1 MTSKSKISE
10 KPITI
15 HTSRTIMSA
24 ELSEV
29 LDYPKDGLTYE
40 DIMENNVFNKRTE
53 SSRKKTI
60 RYLNQLYGLNKD
72 DIRFMALEDYWKRIG
87 EEDKALLILLFAVS
101 KDYLLKE
108 SVSLVKAVPINEKAY
123 IEGFEDNIKQKHPN
137 RFSPKTLRSVAQNIA
152 SSWKQAGYIEGK
164 VKNLRVKRSPSY
176 LLVSFAFLMAYI
188 DGARGEYMTD
198 HTSVKALDVSKEELY
213 QLIKAAADRDL
224 VRYNKSGATMVI
236 SFENYVNRLEDG
248 KS

>member
-1 MTSKSKISE
+1 MSHKDRE
-10 KPITI
+10 QDKPLTI

-24 ELSEV
+24 ELIDV
-29 LDYPKDGLTYE
+29 LNYPKNGSGYNE
-40 DIMENNVFNKRTE
+40 VMEKNVFNKRTE

-60 RYLNQLYGLNKD
+60 RYLTQLYGFDKQ
-72 DIRFMALEDYWKRIG
+72 DIRFKALEDYWQRSD
-87 EEDKALLILLFAVS
+87 EEDKIMLTFLYAVS

-108 SVSLVKAVPINEKAY
+108 SVSFVKAVAMNEKAH
-123 IEGFEDNIKQKHPN
+123 INGFEDNITDNHPN
-137 RFSPKTLRSVAQNIA
+137 QFSAKTLRSAAQNIA

-176 LLVSFAFLMAYI
+176 ALVSFAFLMAYL
-188 DGARGEYMTD
+188 DGARGEYMTN
-198 HTSVKALDVSKEELY
+198 HPSVRALDVSKEEMN

-224 VRYNKSGATMVI
+224 VRYNKSGTTIVI
-236 SFENYVNRLEDG
+236 SFENYINRIENG

>member
-1 MTSKSKISE
+1 MN
-10 KPITI
+10 KPKTI

-24 ELSEV
+24 ELTEV
-29 LDYPKDGLTYE
+29 LNYPKNGSDY
-40 DIMENNVFNKRTE
+40 MEVMEGNVFNKRTE

-60 RYLNQLYGLNKD
+60 RYLTQLYGFEKS
-72 DIRFMALEDYWKRIG
+72 DIRFTALEDYWQRTD
-87 EEDKALLILLFAVS
+87 EEDKALLSFLYAVS

-108 SVSLVKAVPINEKAY
+108 SVTLVKAVPINEKAH
-123 IEGFEDNIKQKHPN
+123 IEGFENNIKHNHPDQ
-137 RFSPKTLRSVAQNIA
+137 FSPKTLRSVAQNIA

-164 VKNLRVKRSPSY
+164 VRNLRVKRSPSY

-188 DGARGEYMTD
+188 DGARGEYMSD
-198 HTSVKALDVSKEELY
+198 HSSVKALDVSKEELH

-236 SFENYVNRLEDG
+236 SFENYLNRLEDG

>member
-1 MTSKSKISE
+1 MN
-10 KPITI
+10 KPKTI

-24 ELSEV
+24 ELTEV
-29 LDYPKDGLTYE
+29 LNYPKNGSDY
-40 DIMENNVFNKRTE
+40 MEVMEGNVFNKRTE

-60 RYLNQLYGLNKD
+60 RYLTQLYGFDKN
-72 DIRFMALEDYWKRIG
+72 DIRFTVLEDYWQRTD
-87 EEDKALLILLFAVS
+87 EEDKTLLSFLYAVS

-108 SVSLVKAVPINEKAY
+108 SVSLVKAVPINEKAH
-123 IEGFEDNIKQKHPN
+123 IEGFEENITHNHPN

-176 LLVSFAFLMAYI
+176 LMVSFALLMAYI

-198 HTSVKALDVSKEELY
+198 HPAVKALDVSKDELH

-236 SFENYVNRLEDG
+236 SFENYLNRLGHGE
-248 KS
+248 S

>member
-1 MTSKSKISE
+1 
-10 KPITI
+10 
-15 HTSRTIMSA
+15 MST
-24 ELSEV
+24 ELTEV
-29 LDYPKDGLTYE
+29 LDCPKDELEYMQV
-40 DIMENNVFNKRTE
+40 MESNVFNKRTE

-60 RYLNQLYGLNKD
+60 RYLTQLYSFDKN
-72 DIRFMALEDYWKRIG
+72 DIRFKALEDYWQRTN
-87 EEDKALLILLFAVS
+87 EEDKALLTFLYAVS

-108 SVSLVKAVPINEKAY
+108 SVSLVKAVPFNEKAH
-123 IEGFEDNIKQKHPN
+123 IEGFEDNIKHHHPN

-164 VKNLRVKRSPSY
+164 VKNLRVKRYPSY
-176 LLVSFAFLMAYI
+176 LMVSFALLMAYI

-198 HTSVKALDVSKEELY
+198 HPSVKALDVSKEELH

-224 VRYNKSGATMVI
+224 VRYNKSGTTMVI
-236 SFENYVNRLEDG
+236 SFENYLNRLGDG

>member
-1 MTSKSKISE
+1 MN
-10 KPITI
+10 KPKTI

-24 ELSEV
+24 ELTEV
-29 LDYPKDGLTYE
+29 LNYPKNGSDY
-40 DIMENNVFNKRTE
+40 MEVMEGNVFNKRTE

-60 RYLNQLYGLNKD
+60 RYLTQLYGFDKN
-72 DIRFMALEDYWKRIG
+72 DIRFKALEDYWQRTN
-87 EEDKALLILLFAVS
+87 EEDKAMLTFLYAVS
-101 KDYLLKE
+101 KDYLLKD
-108 SVSLVKAVPINEKAY
+108 SVSLVKAVPINEKAA
-123 IEGFEDNIKQKHPN
+123 IERFEDNITHHHPN

-176 LLVSFAFLMAYI
+176 VLVSFAFLMAYI
-188 DGARGEYMTD
+188 DGARGEYMPD
-198 HTSVKALDVSKEELY
+198 HPSVKALDVSKEELH

-224 VRYNKSGATMVI
+224 VRYNKSGATMII
-236 SFENYVNRLEDG
+236 SFENFLNRLEDG

>member
-1 MTSKSKISE
+1 MN
-10 KPITI
+10 KPKTI

-24 ELSEV
+24 ELTEV
-29 LDYPKDGLTYE
+29 LNYPKNGSDY
-40 DIMENNVFNKRTE
+40 MEVMEGNVFNKRTE

-60 RYLNQLYGLNKD
+60 RYLTQLYGFDKN
-72 DIRFMALEDYWKRIG
+72 DIRFKALEDYWHRTN
-87 EEDKALLILLFAVS
+87 EEDKALLIFLYAVC

-108 SVSLVKAVPINEKAY
+108 SVSLVKAVPINEKAH
-123 IEGFEDNIKQKHPN
+123 IEGFEDNITHHHPN

-176 LLVSFAFLMAYI
+176 LMVSFAFLMAYI
-188 DGARGEYMTD
+188 DGARGEYMSD
-198 HTSVKALDVSKEELY
+198 HPSVKALDVSKEELY

-236 SFENYVNRLEDG
+236 SFKNYLNRLEDG

>member
-1 MTSKSKISE
+1 MN
-10 KPITI
+10 KPKTI

-24 ELSEV
+24 ELIEV
-29 LDYPKDGLTYE
+29 LNYPKNGSDY
-40 DIMENNVFNKRTE
+40 MEVMEGNVFNKRTE

-60 RYLNQLYGLNKD
+60 HYLTQLYGFDKN
-72 DIRFMALEDYWKRIG
+72 DIRFKALEDYWQRTN
-87 EEDKALLILLFAVS
+87 EEDKAMLTFLYAVS

-108 SVSLVKAVPINEKAY
+108 SVSLVKAVPINEKAA
-123 IEGFEDNIKQKHPN
+123 IERFEDNITHYHPN
-137 RFSPKTLRSVAQNIA
+137 RFSPKTRRSVAQNIA

-176 LLVSFAFLMAYI
+176 FLVSFAFLMAYI

-198 HTSVKALDVSKEELY
+198 HPAVKALDVSKDELH

-236 SFENYVNRLEDG
+236 SFENYLNRLGHGE
-248 KS
+248 S